1 MVRISKQIDYALQ
14 LLFALASNDTE
25 GSTSLRDIS
34 DESTISFLFLQKIAK
49 SLKDG
54 GIIEATR
61 GAQGG
66 YHLVKSPRELTLKEI
81 VEAVEGPFGVV
92 DCFKHGVACEL
103 QETCQSRKALFSLNS
118 HVFDYLNKTTLEHLH
133 AHTLV

>member
-1 MVRISKQIDYALQ
+1 MVRINKQIDYALQ
-14 LLFALASNDTE
+14 LLFALAKKDVGASL
-25 GSTSLRDIS
+25 SLRDIS

-66 YHLVKSPRELTLKEI
+66 YRLVKQPNELTLKQI
-81 VEAVEGPFGVV
+81 VEAIEGPFGVS
-92 DCFKHGVACEL
+92 DCFKHTTSCEL
-103 QETCQSRKALFSLNS
+103 EKTCQSRKALFSLNA
-118 HVFDYLNKTTLEHLH
+118 HILDYLDTTTLEHLH
-133 AHTLV
+133 TKTMS